1 METSNWVEGEW
12 TRDMATLL
20 YSSTFFRYFKNR
32 WSERNDDCE
41 FKMAD
46 ILNLKKKAVASKFIH
61 TIIIGIWRQNK
72 KHNKKK
78 FVFYPNLYEAISRKP
93 CVRN

>member
-46 ILNLKKKAVASKFIH
+46 ILN
-61 TIIIGIWRQNK
+61 
-72 KHNKKK
+72 
-78 FVFYPNLYEAISRKP
+78 
-93 CVRN
+93 

>member
-20 YSSTFFRYFKNR
+20 YSSTFL
-32 WSERNDDCE
+32 
-41 FKMAD
+41 D
-46 ILNLKKKAVASKFIH
+46 ISKTAGRKEMTTVNSKWRTFWIKKKAVAPKFSH
-61 TIIIGIWRQNK
+61 TIIIGIWRQNN

-78 FVFYPNLYEAISRKP
+78 VCYLP
-93 CVRN
+93 